1 LALKEHKDRW
11 YAVAKDLKDDI
22 IKSFALDRLT
32 NLEITKAKYTEM
44 NFNVED
50 YFKHCFGIIRPE
62 DEKPEEVILSFDPHQ
77 AKYIKSLPLHESQ
90 QIIEENENET
100 VFRLKVFITHDFVM
114 EILSYGETV
123 KIIEP
128 QNLISAIKGIYNET
142 LKQY

>member
-1 LALKEHKDRW
+1 
-11 YAVAKDLKDDI
+11 
-22 IKSFALDRLT
+22 
-32 NLEITKAKYTEM
+32 M